1 MTHQRGDL
9 LLHVLYAGSIQITTG
24 LGSICLRLCP
34 AQFMVGGVSSCTLT
48 LDMAELVLD
57 GGSREEQLAEGIVG
71 ILSPAVEQVD
81 QQIGEVR

>member
-1 MTHQRGDL
+1 
-9 LLHVLYAGSIQITTG
+9 
-24 LGSICLRLCP
+24 
-34 AQFMVGGVSSCTLT
+34 MVGGVSSCTLT